1 MGLDTHES
9 VKIARGERIAQLV
22 VVEMAGRAPRLGRR
36 AAALEPRRGWV
47 RLDREIM
54 TLRISPE
61 AAADRE
67 ASLEVE
73 RAAFGSDEEPR
84 IVETVRDLDGSF
96 ALVAEEDGRVVG
108 HIQFSRGRIGETR
121 VLALGPVGVLPGQ
134 QGHGVGSALIRTG
147 LEEARTRGEVAVIL
161 LGSPVFYRR
170 FGFAPGSVLGLQNP
184 YAGVLPDG
192 FMIAEED
199 FMLVV
204 FEEVPLVGDVRWHPA
219 FGEPVEGLG
228 PGA

>member
-1 MGLDTHES
+1 
-9 VKIARGERIAQLV
+9 
-22 VVEMAGRAPRLGRR
+22 
-36 AAALEPRRGWV
+36 
-47 RLDREIM
+47 
-54 TLRISPE
+54 
-61 AAADRE
+61 
-67 ASLEVE
+67 
-73 RAAFGSDEEPR
+73 
-84 IVETVRDLDGSF
+84 
-96 ALVAEEDGRVVG
+96 VAEEDGRVVG

-147 LEEARTRGEVAVIL
+147 LEEARTRGEIAVIL
-161 LGSPVFYRR
+161 LGSPVLYRR

-192 FMIAEED
+192 FKIAEEELQACCLRGGSL
-199 FMLVV
+199 M
-204 FEEVPLVGDVRWHPA
+204 GDVRWHPA

>member
-1 MGLDTHES
+1 MS
-9 VKIARGERIAQLV
+9 IRI
-22 VVEMAGRAPRLGRR
+22 R
-36 AAALEPRRGWV
+36 
-47 RLDREIM
+47 
-54 TLRISPE
+54 PE

-67 ASLEVE
+67 ASLEVA

-134 QGHGVGSALIRTG
+134 QGHGVGSALIRRG

-161 LGSPVFYRR
+161 LGSPVLYRR
-170 FGFAPGSVLGLQNP
+170 FGFAPGSVLGLRNP

-192 FMIAEED
+192 FKIAEED

-204 FEEVPLVGDVRWHPA
+204 FEEVLLVGDVRWHPA

>member
-1 MGLDTHES
+1 
-9 VKIARGERIAQLV
+9 
-22 VVEMAGRAPRLGRR
+22 
-36 AAALEPRRGWV
+36 
-47 RLDREIM
+47 M
-54 TLRISPE
+54 TLRIRPE

-108 HIQFSRGRIGETR
+108 HIQFSRGRIGETP

-170 FGFAPGSVLGLQNP
+170 FGFAPGSVVGLQNP

-192 FMIAEED
+192 FKIAEED

-204 FEEVPLVGDVRWHPA
+204 FEEIPLVGDVSWHPA